1 MANAPQP
8 RQARADEAPAIARLI
23 DAAYQPYR
31 DARIAL
37 PDVSGGVPDA
47 IAANQ
52 FWVLEDKNLLGFLM
66 LTLTPPQAHLMN
78 VAVAPTARG
87 RGIGGQ
93 LIRFAIAQATAAGC
107 AEIALATHAEM
118 PENVTL
124 YERYGW
130 QICAREDVRIRML
143 RKLT

>member
-1 MANAPQP
+1 M
-8 RQARADEAPAIARLI
+8 
-23 DAAYQPYR
+23 
-31 DARIAL
+31 

>member
-8 RQARADEAPAIARLI
+8 RQARADEAHAIARLI

-31 DARIAL
+31 DAGIAL
-37 PDVSGGVPDA
+37 PYVSGGVADA

-52 FWVLEDKNLLGFLM
+52 VWVLEDEDLLGVLM

-78 VAVAPTARG
+78 VAVAPKARG

-93 LIRFAIAQATAAGC
+93 LIRFAIVQATEAGC
-107 AEIALATHAEM
+107 GEIALATHAEM

-130 QICAREDVRIRML
+130 QISARDNVRIRML
-143 RKLT
+143 RKLP

>member
-8 RQARADEAPAIARLI
+8 RQAWADEAPAIARLI

-31 DARIAL
+31 DAGIAL
-37 PDVSGGVPDA
+37 PDVSGGVADA

-52 FWVLEDKNLLGFLM
+52 VWVLEDEDLLGVLM
-66 LTLTPPQAHLMN
+66 LTLSPPQAHLMN
-78 VAVAPTARG
+78 VAVAPKARG

-93 LIRFAIAQATAAGC
+93 LILFAITQATEAGC
-107 AEIALATHAEM
+107 AEIALATHAQM

-124 YERYGW
+124 YDRYGW
-130 QICAREDVRIRML
+130 QISSRDDVRIRML
-143 RKLT
+143 RALP